1 MDREVELMG
10 RPFDEATLISI
21 AAGFEAH
28 TDHRM
33 LPPTTP
39 PLDVEP

>member
-1 MDREVELMG
+1 LPVGLELMG
-10 RPFDEATLISI
+10 RPFQESMLISI

-33 LPPTTP
+33 LPSTTP
-39 PLDVEP
+39 PLP